1 MSQEFLLGSLVL
13 VQQAKPSSPLPLE
26 RTSVSGDILGGAAAV
41 RVVQRFSNPYPQPI
55 EVEYL
60 FPLPHTAAI
69 SGYAITIGPRTI
81 QAEVREREAAQ
92 RAYDEAQAEGKRASL
107 LLQQR
112 PNLFALRVANIQ
124 PGEAIVCTIH
134 YDEPLTYTE
143 GQYEFVFPMGLTPRY
158 HTPILPADPA
168 VDAPVAPPEAKIGPV
183 DITLNL
189 HGAFADPV
197 SPTHALSVTQG
208 EHRTVTLA
216 EDTIPNKDFV
226 LRFAVAADTVRPS
239 VWATGDDGDSEIALL
254 SLLPPRFLGTA
265 VTAKREFVFV
275 IDRSGS
281 MGGDP
286 IEQAHNALKTCL
298 RMLNAEDRFWILVF
312 DDRLEWFAQVP
323 MALTQEAVDAADAW
337 ISQAGARGGTAIL
350 AAITA
355 ALDLPVDP
363 ERQRYVVFL
372 TDGAVSAED
381 AALREITAKRR
392 NAKIFTFG
400 LGPSVNRY
408 LINKMAVLGRGQ
420 AEFLGVNDDLE
431 AAITRFQDRV
441 SYPALED
448 IQLEW
453 RGARV
458 WDTYPDAVADLY
470 VGQPL
475 TIVTRFARTGTG
487 AVTVIA
493 RGQRSGA
500 TIEFRADVPKGDQ
513 PLLRRLWARAR
524 IEALT
529 DLHVQDA
536 TAARQEIIALALK
549 YGLASRYTAFV
560 AVDSEVTTGG
570 ADHLVQIAVP
580 LPEGLRSEGFGGG
593 AGGAGAPLPS
603 ATMHFMP
610 SAPVRQIT
618 LSIPAA
624 APPPAPV
631 DKAKKELDLPAF
643 LRKSRV
649 TQRLDD
655 NLAQF
660 EPEFEQASE
669 PPLSPLERL
678 QQVLAANSGQPE
690 VLVKLLAR
698 QQMINGSWVDDVALT
713 ARVLLIFINA
723 GHTTVTGAYRVQ
735 VRKAAQ
741 WLVQAVK
748 AGSPV
753 TEAQAALTALSAVTG
768 EQFL

>member
-1 MSQEFLLGSLVL
+1 MSQEFLLGSLIL
-13 VQQAKPSSPLPLE
+13 VQQATPSSPLPLE
-26 RTSVSGDILGGAAAV
+26 RTSVSGDIVGGAAAV

-112 PNLFALRVANIQ
+112 PNLFAIRVANVQ
-124 PGEAIVCTIH
+124 PGEAIVCTIQ

-143 GQYEFVFPMGLTPRY
+143 GQYEFVFPMGITPRY

-197 SPTHALSVTQG
+197 SPTHALRVTPG

-216 EDTIPNKDFV
+216 DDTIPNKDFV

-239 VWATGDDGDSEIALL
+239 VWATRDDGDSEIALL

-265 VTAKREFVFV
+265 VTAQREFVFV

-323 MALTQEAVDAADAW
+323 MALTQESVDAADAW
-337 ISQAGARGGTAIL
+337 ISQAGARGGTEIL

-431 AAITRFQDRV
+431 KAITRFQDRV

-448 IQLEW
+448 IKLEW

-458 WDTYPDAVADLY
+458 WDTYPDGVADLY

-487 AVTVIA
+487 AVTLIA
-493 RGQRSGA
+493 RGQRGGA
-500 TIEFRADVPKGDQ
+500 TIEFRADVPTGDQ

-529 DLHVQDA
+529 DLHAQDA
-536 TAARQEIIALALK
+536 PAARQEIIALALK

-560 AVDSEVTTGG
+560 AVDSEITTGG

-580 LPEGLRSEGFGGG
+580 LPEGLRYEGFGGG
-593 AGGAGAPLPS
+593 GAGSPPP
-603 ATMHFMP
+603 MVQHFMM
-610 SAPVRQIT
+610 SAPIRAIT
-618 LSIPAA
+618 LGAPAA

-631 DKAKKELDLPAF
+631 DKAKQELDLPRF

-649 TQRLDD
+649 SQRLDD
-655 NLAQF
+655 NLAF
-660 EPEFEQASE
+660 GEPEFEQASA
-669 PPLSPLERL
+669 PSLSPLERIE
-678 QQVLAANSGQPE
+678 QALAANSGQPD

-698 QQMINGSWVDDVALT
+698 QQMINGSWADDVALT
-713 ARVLLIFINA
+713 ARALLIFINA
-723 GHTTVTGAYRVQ
+723 GHTTVIGAYRVQ

-741 WLVQAVK
+741 WLAQAVK

-753 TEAQAALTALSAVTG
+753 TEAHAALTALSEATG
-768 EQFL
+768 EHFL